1 VPVHEPG
8 VHTGGGGWRSLWRG
22 RVDVDPQ
29 LPALLGRIL
38 DRLGRYLDEGGLDA
52 PTWVTDM
59 AALERQLTYL
69 AGGTRDRMLHS
80 LLRELLRRMSAVYT
94 CAPGVDFQPRR
105 VAFGALFDALESAE
119 GLAQKALDRAVEMQ
133 AVTIGS
139 RIPA

>member
-1 VPVHEPG
+1 VHEPG
-8 VHTGGGGWRSLWRG
+8 VHTGGGGGWRGRWRG

-69 AGGTRDRMLHS
+69 AGGTRDRVLHS
-80 LLRELLRRMSAVYT
+80 LLRELLRRMSAVYA

-105 VAFGALFDALESAE
+105 VAFGALFDALETAE
-119 GLAQKALDRAVEMQ
+119 DGAQKALDRAVEMQ

-139 RIPA
+139 RVPA